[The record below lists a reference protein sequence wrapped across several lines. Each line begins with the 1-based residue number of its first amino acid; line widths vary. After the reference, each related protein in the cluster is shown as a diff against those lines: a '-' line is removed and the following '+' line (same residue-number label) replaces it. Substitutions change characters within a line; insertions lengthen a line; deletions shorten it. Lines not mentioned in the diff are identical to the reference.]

1 MKKLTVLGCA
11 LLTVA
16 AVFADLTHAVV
27 TTEGAPGED
36 SGDTTLYTA
45 YLCTVEAAAQYFG
58 GNSDYAGIT
67 TYLKDE
73 ANFQSG
79 VSQVSSG
86 GIAFDTY
93 EYDLGEYSYI
103 KDFQPGSLSS
113 GSYIA
118 LALFTGGDVD
128 YFRVFESVLSGD
140 GALVFDPA
148 AGIGSAGAWTPVGTP
163 SPTPEPTSALLML
176 IGAAGLALRRKR
188 A

>member
-11 LLTVA
+11 LLTSA
-16 AVFADLTHAVV
+16 AVFAGLAHAVV

-36 SGDTTLYTA
+36 SGDTTLYSA

-58 GNSDYAGIT
+58 GNSGYVGIT

-79 VSQVSSG
+79 VSQISTG
-86 GIAFDTY
+86 GTKLDAY
-93 EYDLGEYSYI
+93 GYDGEYSYD
-103 KDFQPGSLSS
+103 KYFQPGSLSS

-118 LALFTGGDVD
+118 LALFTGGGVE

-140 GALVFDPA
+140 GGLVFDPA
-148 AGIGSAGAWTPVGTP
+148 IGAGSASAWTPVGTP
-163 SPTPEPTSALLML
+163 SPAPEPTSALLML